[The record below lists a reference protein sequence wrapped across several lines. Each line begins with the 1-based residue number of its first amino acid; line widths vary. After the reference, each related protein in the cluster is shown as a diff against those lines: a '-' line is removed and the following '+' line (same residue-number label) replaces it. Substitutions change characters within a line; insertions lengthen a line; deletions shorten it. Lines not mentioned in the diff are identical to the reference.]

1 MGDRVM
7 RKIVQSCTILFILVY
22 LLVTAVIYKSTEN
35 AIKAHLEQS
44 LPHAL
49 QSDIAILDLWN
60 EAQKAVAVS
69 WALNPQIRAWVE
81 KLTTHQKENSNSWQ
95 FILDS
100 PELEKLRNY
109 LRPVCRICHYQD
121 FIIANEKG
129 IKIAT
134 LHDNQVGKLAS
145 YPIEK
150 AMLGQTI
157 LSHKSVGT
165 KENSRFTM
173 WITTPVYSNSGDLL
187 ATLSFMF
194 QPDFRKIFPFTTT
207 QRERKIYIFDQQR
220 VVLSQNPVTATLVNF
235 YQNTETTQTSTHTES
250 YSGYSGSS
258 VVGAWTWLE
267 RYNLGITVEVDKNK
281 SYQVLDKLGLTL
293 IYCLALLISIT
304 TIFFFIIRYF
314 LKKNLFRKNYLRRS
328 KQEENTEVAKAIG
341 LTESSESPEISL
353 KHLYKQDYYQ
363 QLGQYTLTE
372 KLGEGGMGEVHKAN
386 HSMLLRPCAI
396 KFLHPEKANEENTTR
411 FAREVQAI
419 SALTHPNTVII
430 YDYGNTPEGVF
441 YYAME
446 YLPGIN
452 LRELIREN
460 GPQIEARVIFI
471 LQQICASV
479 AEAHQNGLIHRD
491 IKPHNIMIC
500 ERGGQ
505 MYDFVKVLDFGLAK
519 QIDGSEIAL
528 TAKGMIIGTAHYF
541 SPEAI
546 SAPENVDKRSDIYSI
561 GALGYYLLT
570 GKHVFKGKNSIQ
582 ICQAHIKT
590 PPTPPS
596 KRIKDRISKDLED
609 IILDCLAK
617 DPKLRPQNGEDLY
630 QRLSSCQKAGE
641 WGYTQAKEFW
651 MKQEKKS

>member
-1 MGDRVM
+1 M
-7 RKIVQSCTILFILVY
+7 RKVVQSCTILFILVY

-35 AIKAHLEQS
+35 AVKAHLEQS

-49 QSDIAILDLWN
+49 QSSIANLDLWS
-60 EAQKAVAVS
+60 EGQKAVAVS
-69 WALNPQIRAWVE
+69 WALNPQIRTWVE
-81 KLTTHQKENSNSWQ
+81 TLATQKENSSSKQ
-95 FILDS
+95 AILDS

-121 FIIANEKG
+121 FVIANEKG

-134 LHDNQVGKLAS
+134 LHDGQVGKTAS
-145 YPIEK
+145 YPIQK

-157 LSHKSVGT
+157 LSHKFVKE
-165 KENSRFTM
+165 KENTHFTM
-173 WITTPVYSNSGDLL
+173 WITTPIYSNSGDLL
-187 ATLSFMF
+187 ATLSFTF
-194 QPDFRKIFPFTTT
+194 QPDFRKVFPFVTA
-207 QRERKIYIFDQQR
+207 QDERKIYIFDQER
-220 VVLSQNPVTATLVNF
+220 VVLPQDSVTANLVAF
-235 YQNTETTQTSTHTES
+235 HQNAKNTQTSIHTES
-250 YSGYSGSS
+250 YSGYSGNS

-267 RYNLGITVEVDKNK
+267 QYNLGITVEVDKNK

-314 LKKNLFRKNYLRRS
+314 LKKNLFRKNYLQRS
-328 KQEENTEVAKAIG
+328 KKEENTEVAKATR
-341 LTESSESPEISL
+341 LTDSSESPEISL

-372 KLGEGGMGEVHKAN
+372 KLGEGGMGEVYKAN
-386 HSMLLRPCAI
+386 HSMLPRPCAI
-396 KFLHPEKANEENTTR
+396 KFLHSEKANEENTTR

-419 SALTHPNTVII
+419 SVLTHPNTVII

-452 LRELIREN
+452 LRELVREN
-460 GPQIEARVIFI
+460 GPQIESRVIFI
-471 LQQICASV
+471 LQQICSSV

-519 QIDGSEIAL
+519 QINGSEIAL

-546 SAPENVDKRSDIYSI
+546 SAPENVDKRSDIYSM

-570 GKHVFKGKNSIQ
+570 GKHVFKGKNSLQ

-596 KRIKDRISKDLED
+596 KRIKEHISKDLEE

-617 DPKLRPQNGEDLY
+617 DPKLRPQNVEDLRE
-630 QRLSSCQKAGE
+630 RLSHCQKTGE
-641 WGYTQAKEFW
+641 WGHSQAKEFW
-651 MKQEKKS
+651 KKQENKSK